1 MAGVARPDAGK
12 RTDPTRVRLSLSLP
26 VKIRDFVTR
35 VSPRFRRRSLR
46 ALQVEVT
53 SRCTR
58 ICALCPRRALAGR
71 WVSQDISA
79 AAWAAIVPVLPL
91 AEHVHLQGW
100 GEPLLHP
107 GLRDMAL
114 DAKRAGCSV
123 GITTNGDLLTE
134 AADWIVALG
143 IDLVSISLAGGPSR
157 HAAWRGGSDL
167 AAVLGDAGALA
178 AQARLGRPRVQL
190 AYLLTRDNHV
200 DLPEVVHR
208 AADAGVHE
216 IVITHLD
223 CTPTS
228 DLLASAAFCASGLR
242 PDAAAALRAAQEV
255 AARCD
260 VSLRGPG
267 PAPEEMLVCAL
278 DPTRIVFIAADGRV
292 GPCTYQ
298 LLPVA
303 GPIPRAGFDGTLD
316 IEPDVFGVVPE
327 QTLEEVLGS
336 PARSCFIGPLRARLV
351 AEKGFLSRGLVGFG
365 AAEVAALE
373 EADAERARALAH
385 APLPPSCTGCH
396 KKYGW

>member
-1 MAGVARPDAGK
+1 M
-12 RTDPTRVRLSLSLP
+12 T
-26 VKIRDFVTR
+26 IRDIIAR
-35 VSPRFRRRSLR
+35 ASPRFRRRWLR

-58 ICALCPRRALAGR
+58 TCALCPRRALASR
-71 WVSQDISA
+71 WVAQDISA

-114 DAKRAGCSV
+114 DARRAGCSV
-123 GITTNGDLLTE
+123 GITTNGDLLAE

-143 IDLVSISLAGGPSR
+143 IDLVSISLAGGPGR

-167 AAVLGDAGALA
+167 ATVLGDAGSLV
-178 AQARLGRPRVQL
+178 ARARRGRPRVQL

-200 DLPEVVHR
+200 DLPEVIDR
-208 AADAGVHE
+208 AARAGVHDV
-216 IVITHLD
+216 VITHLD

-228 DLLASAAFCASGLR
+228 DLLALAAFCASGLR
-242 PDAAAALRAAQEV
+242 PEAEAALRVAEEV
-255 AARCD
+255 AAHRG

-278 DPTRIVFIAADGRV
+278 DPTRIIFIAADGRV
-292 GPCTYQ
+292 GPCTHQ
-298 LLPVA
+298 VLPVA
-303 GPIPRAGFDGTLD
+303 GPIPRAGFDGTTD
-316 IEPDVFGVVPE
+316 IEPDVFGAVPK

-336 PARSCFIGPLRARLV
+336 PARSRFIRPLRERLM
-351 AEKGFLSRGLVGFG
+351 AERSFLSRGLVGFG
-365 AAEVAALE
+365 AADVAALE
-373 EADAERARALAH
+373 EADEERGRTLAR
-385 APLPPSCTGCH
+385 APLPPSCNRCH